1 MNHEIR
7 PSSIELGPPFSIFIA
22 YMIRSSVQEVS
33 EGRLLMRLPFSSLE
47 EKKVES
53 GGKLVTRFATL
64 DGGVARRVDFTIDWR
79 LANVL

>member
-1 MNHEIR
+1 M
-7 PSSIELGPPFSIFIA
+7 GPISFFVA
-22 YMIRSSVQEVS
+22 YMILSWEHEVS
-33 EGRLLMRLPFSSLE
+33 EGMRLIRLPFSSLE